1 MRQEWK
7 PFPVKIPRLCP
18 FSWLGPRFS
27 SLPGFRGMP
36 RLPVFRSFT
45 SRPTAGIRKIENG
58 ASRVNRAIEYG
69 DAPRI
74 EFPTALYY
82 FLRRGY
88 SPRIYFFFFLF
99 LFFLFSSPSFSSSLF
114 IGDREIVTRRILTYW
129 DSPPF
134 PSQIRRESIFS
145 LEWNTHS
152 VSGRYLLTLPPP
164 LRELPRENGSRENQ
178 GCIRDVPL
186 YIYIYIVS
194 CLFSLI
200 SFINWSRSN

>member
-45 SRPTAGIRKIENG
+45 SRPTAGIRKIESG

-152 VSGRYLLTLPPP
+152 VSGRYLLTP
-164 LRELPRENGSRENQ
+164 LIPSRTTARKRVSRKS
-178 GCIRDVPL
+178 GL
-186 YIYIYIVS
+186 YSRCTSIHIYIYRFVS
-194 CLFSLI
+194 FLPYLFYKLI
-200 SFINWSRSN
+200 S